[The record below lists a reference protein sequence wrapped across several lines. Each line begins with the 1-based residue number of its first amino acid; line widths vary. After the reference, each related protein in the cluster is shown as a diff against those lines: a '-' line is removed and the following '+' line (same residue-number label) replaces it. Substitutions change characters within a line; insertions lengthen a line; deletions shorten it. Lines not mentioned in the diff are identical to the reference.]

1 MPLIRSVAILIAAF
15 ALFLALGPGPRAYA
29 GGMGMGDAL
38 SAHQAADGCDPAMM
52 LHGQPEK
59 HDAGGCGKMHCC
71 LGATCVFAGLPT
83 ALILLA
89 PMSADE
95 LNLSPVTA
103 LLTGRDVS
111 PPLDPPRPFA

>member
-1 MPLIRSVAILIAAF
+1 MIRSVVMLIAAF
-15 ALFLALGPGPRAYA
+15 ALLLALGPGPRAYA

-38 SAHQAADGCDPAMM
+38 SAHQDADGCDPAMM
-52 LHGQPEK
+52 SRGQSEK

-71 LGATCVFAGLPT
+71 LGATCVFAGLP
-83 ALILLA
+83 AAWSLLT
-89 PMSADE
+89 PMSAAK
-95 LNLSPVTA
+95 LNLSPGTA